1 MRLDEG
7 EFGVFLLTNPR
18 QRLNTGRR
26 LAGVG
31 NGLTKSENNGRFSSY
46 LSPSGKCQMKSIG
59 FLSREE

>member
-1 MRLDEG
+1 MSCVQSKTRGEVRLDEG

-31 NGLTKSENNGRFSSY
+31 NGLTKS
-46 LSPSGKCQMKSIG
+46 
-59 FLSREE
+59 